1 MKNNT
6 RPLSFINNLQH
17 IQHPNVANKQMQ
29 LQIIYITT
37 NICKFLYIHIFVK
50 LFKKLFIMPHI
61 KKNLKTNK
69 KITQKYLQQNLY
81 KIFSTAT
88 TVTSAEKENQMKL
101 QQKYHLHL

>member
-1 MKNNT
+1 
-6 RPLSFINNLQH
+6 
-17 IQHPNVANKQMQ
+17 
-29 LQIIYITT
+29 
-37 NICKFLYIHIFVK
+37 
-50 LFKKLFIMPHI
+50 MPHI
-61 KKNLKTNK
+61 KKKKLKDDKK